1 MDVKTRSG
9 FECKVN
15 EKKLKDWRFAKALA
29 KCDSGDESKV
39 LDGLTFVVPF
49 LLGEDGE
56 ESLMKHVEDADG
68 IVSTESVIS
77 EIRNIIELV
86 GEEVKKSQSSQA

>member
-1 MDVKTRSG
+1 
-9 FECKVN
+9 
-15 EKKLKDWRFAKALA
+15 
-29 KCDSGDESKV
+29 
-39 LDGLTFVVPF
+39 

-56 ESLMKHVEDADG
+56 QALMKHVEDAEG
-68 IVSTESVIS
+68 IVSTETVIS

>member
-15 EKKLKDWRFAKALA
+15 VNKLKDWRFTKALA

-39 LDGLTFVVPF
+39 LEGLTFVVPF

-56 ESLMKHVEDADG
+56 QALMEHVEDSEG
-68 IVSTESVIS
+68 IVSTTAIIN
-77 EIRNIIELV
+77 EIKEIIALI
-86 GEEVKKSQSSQA
+86 GDEVKKSQSSQA

>member
-15 EKKLKDWRFAKALA
+15 ERKLKDWRFAKALA

>member
-15 EKKLKDWRFAKALA
+15 ERKLKDWRFTKALA

>member
-15 EKKLKDWRFAKALA
+15 ERKLKDWRFAKALA

-68 IVSTESVIS
+68 IVSTETVIS

>member
-9 FECKVN
+9 FKCKVN
-15 EKKLKDWRFAKALA
+15 ERKLKDWRFAIALA
-29 KCDSGDESKV
+29 KCDIGDESKV

>member
-1 MDVKTRSG
+1 MDVKTKSG

-15 EKKLKDWRFAKALA
+15 ERKLKDWRFAKALA

-39 LDGLTFVVPF
+39 LEGLTFVVPF

-56 ESLMKHVEDADG
+56 SALMEHISDDEG
-68 IVSTESVIS
+68 IVSTEAIIS
-77 EIRNIIELV
+77 EVREIISLV
-86 GEEVKKSQSSQA
+86 GEEIKKSQSSQA

>member
-9 FECKVN
+9 FACKVN
-15 EKKLKDWRFAKALA
+15 ERKLKDWRFAKALA

-56 ESLMKHVEDADG
+56 KSLMKHVEDADG
-68 IVSTESVIS
+68 IVSTETVIS

-86 GEEVKKSQSSQA
+86 GEEIKKSQSSQA

>member
-15 EKKLKDWRFAKALA
+15 ERKLKDWRFAKALA

-68 IVSTESVIS
+68 IVSTETVIS

-86 GEEVKKSQSSQA
+86 GEEIKKSQSSQA

>member
-86 GEEVKKSQSSQA
+86 GEEIKKSQSSQA

>member
-15 EKKLKDWRFAKALA
+15 ERKLKDWRFAKALA

-68 IVSTESVIS
+68 IVSTENVIS

-86 GEEVKKSQSSQA
+86 GEEIKKSQSSQA

>member
-15 EKKLKDWRFAKALA
+15 ERKLKDWRFAKALA

-86 GEEVKKSQSSQA
+86 GEEIKKSQSSQA

>member
-15 EKKLKDWRFAKALA
+15 ERKLKDWRFAKALA

-68 IVSTESVIS
+68 IVSTENVIS

>member
-1 MDVKTRSG
+1 
-9 FECKVN
+9 
-15 EKKLKDWRFAKALA
+15 
-29 KCDSGDESKV
+29 V

-68 IVSTESVIS
+68 IVSTETVIS

>member
-15 EKKLKDWRFAKALA
+15 ERKLKDWRFAKALA

-56 ESLMKHVEDADG
+56 ESLMKHVEDAEG
-68 IVSTESVIS
+68 IVSTETVIS
-77 EIRNIIELV
+77 EIRDIIELV